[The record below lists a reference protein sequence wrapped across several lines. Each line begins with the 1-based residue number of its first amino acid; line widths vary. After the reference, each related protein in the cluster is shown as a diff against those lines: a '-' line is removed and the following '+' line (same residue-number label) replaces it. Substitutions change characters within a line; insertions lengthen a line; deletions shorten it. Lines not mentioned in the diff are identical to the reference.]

1 MAFLREYGEEVP
13 NELMYAT
20 RNQKKSWSKRE
31 NSFRGRMV
39 TGKRGLTHQIITGDD
54 VGSMEIIDRKI
65 SSVLADYKNK
75 STRTETND
83 LSYVSVGVQSMSL
96 CRKVDRMLYKINA

>member
-1 MAFLREYGEEVP
+1 
-13 NELMYAT
+13 
-20 RNQKKSWSKRE
+20 
-31 NSFRGRMV
+31 
-39 TGKRGLTHQIITGDD
+39 
-54 VGSMEIIDRKI
+54 MEIIDRKI